1 MTTDQHDT
9 LKHYANA
16 SLNPAENDVRPFVA
30 VATME
35 GVLVNQHLGEAGK
48 FLVYEPDAGIPGN
61 YRMKEIRPAPPEG
74 GGDARWAELATIL
87 KDCRALLV
95 NAAGPTPMKVLTQQ
109 GLKVI
114 EMEGLI
120 DEGLRSVFADK
131 PVPAAMKRRFI
142 SCGAGVTC
150 KGTGN
155 GCG

>member
-1 MTTDQHDT
+1 M
-9 LKHYANA
+9 
-16 SLNPAENDVRPFVA
+16 
-30 VATME
+30 
-35 GVLVNQHLGEAGK
+35 
-48 FLVYEPDAGIPGN
+48 FLVYENDARTPGN
-61 YRMKEIRPAPPEG
+61 YRVKEVRLAPPEG
-74 GGDARWAELATIL
+74 GGEERWAELATIL

-95 NAAGPTPMKVLTQQ
+95 NAAGPTPIRVLTQH

-120 DEGLRSVFADK
+120 DEGLHAVFAGK
-131 PVPAAMKRRFI
+131 PIPAGMKRRFT